1 MRVIEPLVS
10 AGHPDCV
17 VFWIVAPLNRRLAIQ
32 NFPKEVIA
40 GGSKLRVRIQKARTG
55 LPCAPIV
62 WRGCSTAG
70 GCQRRQFL
78 GAHLGAHF
86 GPHLAGAHFSLPA
99 DLGAHLPAHLPS
111 LVAEHFALHVAMV
124 DLAWHLTVPS
134 CSSAAAA
141 GKARVAAVS
150 AAKEASFN
158 EFFKKFS

>member
-10 AGHPDCV
+10 PSYADCV

-32 NFPKEVIA
+32 KFPKEVIA
-40 GGSKLRVRIQKARTG
+40 GGSKLRVRIQKARAG
-55 LPCAPIV
+55 PPCVPMI
-62 WRGCSTAG
+62 
-70 GCQRRQFL
+70 RRRLASASASQSQFL

-111 LVAEHFALHVAMV
+111 LVAEHFALHLAMV
-124 DLAWHLTVPS
+124 DLAWHLALPS